1 MEVPTAFLSTCRDR
15 SSRSLTGASS
25 SGSALRAFLSCC
37 SLNNSARVTRVP
49 QHRTN
54 DHACG
59 KDRRHC
65 EEKLPEPDPR
75 PARLRPVVLNKC
87 RMACCCDVHVR
98 FDTRYSCCRADASEN
113 RLPPVVR
120 PLVFVFSSTS
130 SFLSSSLRLIHPEN
144 PCTSSPL
151 QVLRANACRV
161 VFARHCSHLAS
172 AFFHPVVSQKYF
184 VCTRRRPDTP
194 SRTAIALADVL

>member
-1 MEVPTAFLSTCRDR
+1 MCRDR
-15 SSRSLTGASS
+15 SSSR
-25 SGSALRAFLSCC
+25 SALRALLSCC

-49 QHRTN
+49 SS
-54 DHACG
+54 G

-113 RLPPVVR
+113 RLPPVFR

-144 PCTSSPL
+144 PCTSSPFKCFVPMPAGL
-151 QVLRANACRV
+151 CLPGTVLTWRVPSSTLLYPKSTLSAHVADLIRLRAPRLLLLMFCEHV
-161 VFARHCSHLAS
+161 
-172 AFFHPVVSQKYF
+172 
-184 VCTRRRPDTP
+184 
-194 SRTAIALADVL
+194 AL